1 MSVNEFEIKERAK
14 KILEGSK
21 INVLSGEK
29 DLIEQ
34 LDTIINEEN
43 NEMDYNLINKTLEN
57 IEIYLRYK
65 EKMLL
70 TVDDYEYLVS
80 LSKELKDQSVR
91 RIDDIIYIPLFK
103 ITSKDGEEKYFLT
116 RSSAKEYIELHNQW
130 YNDDVIEVEENNN
143 DNLLK
148 LIQIIKRN
156 FWN

>member
-34 LDTIINEEN
+34 LDKIINEEN

-80 LSKELKDQSVR
+80 LSKELNAQSVR
-91 RIDDIIYIPLFK
+91 RTDGVISIPLFK
-103 ITSKDGEEKYFLT
+103 ITSKDGEK
-116 RSSAKEYIELHNQW
+116 SI
-130 YNDDVIEVEENNN
+130 
-143 DNLLK
+143 
-148 LIQIIKRN
+148 
-156 FWN
+156 FWLEIVPKNI

>member
-34 LDTIINEEN
+34 LDMIINENN

-57 IEIYLRYK
+57 IEIYLKYK

-80 LSKELKDQSVR
+80 LSKYLKDQSVR
-91 RIDDIIYIPLFK
+91 RTDDIIYIPLFK
-103 ITSKDGEEKYFLT
+103 ITSKD
-116 RSSAKEYIELHNQW
+116 
-130 YNDDVIEVEENNN
+130 
-143 DNLLK
+143 
-148 LIQIIKRN
+148 
-156 FWN
+156 